1 MNSRELYQAGK
12 LNEAVQALGSE
23 LRNDPTDTRRRT
35 FLFEL
40 LCFTGEY
47 DRAEK
52 QLDILADAGKEAAMG
67 TLLYRSALQA
77 ARTRRDMFEKKTFP
91 LGSQPSDA
99 GGTACATATSPAFS
113 EVGQAV
119 PPASPACGR
128 SFHGSSGSGG
138 AGGTLNG
145 QPFETIEDADPR
157 IGARLEVFAAGAY
170 LWLPFEH
177 IASVRME
184 PPKRLRDTI
193 WIPAILQTGP
203 KCKGLDLGEVLLPAL
218 TPLVSKHPQDSVR
231 LGRETVWE
239 QADGETVPA
248 GQKLLLVDGEEI
260 PILEV
265 RNLLFAASSAAAE

>member
-1 MNSRELYQAGK
+1 MNSRELYQAGR
-12 LNEAVQALGSE
+12 LDEAVQALGSE
-23 LRNDPTDTRRRT
+23 LRNDPTDIKRRT

-67 TLLYRSALQA
+67 TLLYRSALQG

-91 LGSQPSDA
+91 LRSLAEGVPSGPGS
-99 GGTACATATSPAFS
+99 
-113 EVGQAV
+113 
-119 PPASPACGR
+119 
-128 SFHGSSGSGG
+128 
-138 AGGTLNG
+138 GGTLNG
-145 QPFETIEDADPR
+145 QAFETIEDGDPR
-157 IGARLEVFAAGAY
+157 IGAHLEVFAAGAY

-203 KCKGLDLGEVLLPAL
+203 KCKGLDLGEVLLPVL
-218 TPLVSKHPQDSVR
+218 TPLVSKHPQNSGR

-239 QADGETVPA
+239 EVDGETVPA

>member
-1 MNSRELYQAGK
+1 MNSRELYQAGR

-23 LRNDPTDTRRRT
+23 LRNDPTDIQRRT

-52 QLDILADAGKEAAMG
+52 QLDILADLGKEAAMG

-91 LGSQPSDA
+91 LRPLSDVRGSVS
-99 GGTACATATSPAFS
+99 
-113 EVGQAV
+113 
-119 PPASPACGR
+119 
-128 SFHGSSGSGG
+128 SGG
-138 AGGTLNG
+138 AAGTLNG
-145 QPFETIEDADPR
+145 QAFETIEDADPR

-177 IASVRME
+177 IASIRTE
-184 PPKRLRDTI
+184 PPKRLRDLI

-203 KCKGLDLGEVLLPAL
+203 KCKGLDLGEVLLPVL
-218 TPLVSKHPQDSVR
+218 TPLVSKHPQDSLR

-239 QADGETVPA
+239 EAGGETVPA
-248 GQKLLLVDGEEI
+248 GQKMLLVDGEEI

>member
-1 MNSRELYQAGK
+1 MNSRELYAAGK
-12 LNEAVQALGSE
+12 LDEAVQALGSE
-23 LRNDPTDTRRRT
+23 LRNDPTDIKRRT

-67 TLLYRSALQA
+67 TLLYRSALRA

-91 LGSQPSDA
+91 LGAEGAP
-99 GGTACATATSPAFS
+99 
-113 EVGQAV
+113 
-119 PPASPACGR
+119 
-128 SFHGSSGSGG
+128 

-145 QPFETIEDADPR
+145 QAFESIEDADPR

-184 PPKRLRDTI
+184 PPKRLRDLI
-193 WIPAILQTGP
+193 WIPAFLQTGP
-203 KCKGLDLGEVLLPAL
+203 KCKGLDLGEVLLPVL
-218 TPLVSKHPQDSVR
+218 TPLVSKYPQNSVR

-239 QADGETVPA
+239 EADGETVPA

>member
-12 LNEAVQALGSE
+12 LDEAVQALGSE
-23 LRNDPTDTRRRT
+23 LRNDPTDTKRRT

-40 LCFTGEY
+40 LCFTGDY

-91 LGSQPSDA
+91 LGA
-99 GGTACATATSPAFS
+99 GSTP
-113 EVGQAV
+113 
-119 PPASPACGR
+119 
-128 SFHGSSGSGG
+128 

-145 QPFETIEDADPR
+145 QAFESIEDGDPR
-157 IGARLEVFAAGAY
+157 IGAHLEVFAAGAY

-218 TPLVSKHPQDSVR
+218 TPLVSKHPRNSVR

-239 QADGETVPA
+239 EADGETVPA

>member
-12 LNEAVQALGSE
+12 LDEAVQALGSE
-23 LRNDPTDTRRRT
+23 LRNDPTDLKRRT

-91 LGSQPSDA
+91 LGA
-99 GGTACATATSPAFS
+99 
-113 EVGQAV
+113 E
-119 PPASPACGR
+119 
-128 SFHGSSGSGG
+128 G
-138 AGGTLNG
+138 ALVGGTLNG
-145 QPFETIEDADPR
+145 QAFESIEDADPR

-203 KCKGLDLGEVLLPAL
+203 KCKGLDLGEVLLPVL
-218 TPLVSKHPQDSVR
+218 TPLVEKHPQNSVR

-239 QADGETVPA
+239 EADGETVPA

>member
-1 MNSRELYQAGK
+1 MNSRELYAAGK
-12 LNEAVQALGSE
+12 LDEAVQALGSE
-23 LRNDPTDTRRRT
+23 LRNDPLDTRRRT

-91 LGSQPSDA
+91 LGSLSDVR
-99 GGTACATATSPAFS
+99 GS
-113 EVGQAV
+113 E
-119 PPASPACGR
+119 
-128 SFHGSSGSGG
+128 
-138 AGGTLNG
+138 GTLNG
-145 QPFETIEDADPR
+145 QAFETIEDADPR

-218 TPLVSKHPQDSVR
+218 TPLVSKHAQNSVR

-239 QADGETVPA
+239 EADGETVPA
-248 GQKLLLVDGEEI
+248 GQKLFLVDGEEI

-265 RNLLFAASSAAAE
+265 RNLLFAASSAATE

>member
-12 LNEAVQALGSE
+12 LDEAVQALGSE
-23 LRNDPTDTRRRT
+23 LRNDPTDTKRRT

-40 LCFTGEY
+40 LCFTGDY
-47 DRAEK
+47 DRAER

-91 LGSQPSDA
+91 LGA
-99 GGTACATATSPAFS
+99 GSTA
-113 EVGQAV
+113 
-119 PPASPACGR
+119 
-128 SFHGSSGSGG
+128 

-145 QPFETIEDADPR
+145 QAFESIEDGDPR
-157 IGARLEVFAAGAY
+157 VGAHLEVFAAGAY

-218 TPLVSKHPQDSVR
+218 TPLVSKHPRNSVR

-239 QADGETVPA
+239 EAGGETVPA

-265 RNLLFAASSAAAE
+265 RNLSFAASSAAAE

>member
-12 LNEAVQALGSE
+12 LDEAVQALGSE
-23 LRNDPTDTRRRT
+23 LRNDPTDTKRRT

-40 LCFTGEY
+40 LCFTGDY

-77 ARTRRDMFEKKTFP
+77 ARTRRDMFERKTFP
-91 LGSQPSDA
+91 LG
-99 GGTACATATSPAFS
+99 

-119 PPASPACGR
+119 PPAT
-128 SFHGSSGSGG
+128 
-138 AGGTLNG
+138 GTLNG
-145 QPFETIEDADPR
+145 QAFETIEDADPR

-177 IASVRME
+177 IASVRTE
-184 PPKRLRDTI
+184 PPKRLRDLI

-218 TPLVSKHPQDSVR
+218 TPLVSKHPQNSVR

-239 QADGETVPA
+239 EAGGETVPA

-265 RNLLFAASSAAAE
+265 RNLSFAASSAAAE

>member
-1 MNSRELYQAGK
+1 MNSRELYTAGQ
-12 LNEAVQALGSE
+12 LDEAVQALGAE
-23 LRNDPTDTRRRT
+23 LRNDPTDIKRRT

-52 QLDILADAGKEAAMG
+52 QLDILADSGKEAAMG
-67 TLLYRSALQA
+67 TLLYRSALQG

-91 LGSQPSDA
+91 LNSGPIE
-99 GGTACATATSPAFS
+99 GT
-113 EVGQAV
+113 
-119 PPASPACGR
+119 
-128 SFHGSSGSGG
+128 

-145 QPFETIEDADPR
+145 QAFETIEDADPR

-184 PPKRLRDTI
+184 PPKRLRDLI
-193 WIPAILQTGP
+193 WLPAILQTGP
-203 KCKGLDLGEVLLPAL
+203 KCKGLDLGEVLLPVL
-218 TPLVSKHPQDSVR
+218 TPLASKHPQNSVR

-239 QADGETVPA
+239 EADGVTVPA

>member
-1 MNSRELYQAGK
+1 MNSRELYQAGR
-12 LNEAVQALGSE
+12 LEEAVQALGSE
-23 LRNDPTDTRRRT
+23 LRNDPTDIQRRT

-91 LGSQPSDA
+91 LNA
-99 GGTACATATSPAFS
+99 GPIEGTPT
-113 EVGQAV
+113 
-119 PPASPACGR
+119 
-128 SFHGSSGSGG
+128 
-138 AGGTLNG
+138 GGTLNG
-145 QPFETIEDADPR
+145 QLFETIEDADPR

-170 LWLPFEH
+170 LWLPFGH
-177 IASVRME
+177 IASIRTE
-184 PPKRLRDTI
+184 PPKRLRDLI

-203 KCKGLDLGEVLLPAL
+203 KCKGLDLGEVLLPVL
-218 TPLVSKHPQDSVR
+218 TPLVSKHARNSVR

-239 QADGETVPA
+239 EADGETVPA

>member
-1 MNSRELYQAGK
+1 MNSRELYAAAK
-12 LNEAVQALGSE
+12 LDEAVQALGSE
-23 LRNDPTDTRRRT
+23 LRNDPTDLKRRT

-40 LCFTGEY
+40 LCFTGDY

-91 LGSQPSDA
+91 LESLPDGVPSGPGSA
-99 GGTACATATSPAFS
+99 
-113 EVGQAV
+113 
-119 PPASPACGR
+119 
-128 SFHGSSGSGG
+128 
-138 AGGTLNG
+138 GTLNG
-145 QPFETIEDADPR
+145 QAFESIEDGDPR
-157 IGARLEVFAAGAY
+157 IGAHLEVFAAGAY

-218 TPLVSKHPQDSVR
+218 TPLVSKHPRNSVR

-239 QADGETVPA
+239 EADGETVPA

>member
-1 MNSRELYQAGK
+1 MNSRELYAAGQ
-12 LNEAVQALGSE
+12 LDEAVRALASE
-23 LRNDPTDTRRRT
+23 LRNDPTDTKRRT

-67 TLLYRSALQA
+67 TLLYRSALQG

-91 LGSQPSDA
+91 LAPLSDVRGS
-99 GGTACATATSPAFS
+99 
-113 EVGQAV
+113 E
-119 PPASPACGR
+119 
-128 SFHGSSGSGG
+128 
-138 AGGTLNG
+138 GTLNG
-145 QPFETIEDADPR
+145 QAFGSIEDGDPR
-157 IGARLEVFAAGAY
+157 IGAHLEVFAAGAY

-218 TPLVSKHPQDSVR
+218 TPLVWKHPQNSVR

-239 QADGETVPA
+239 EADGETVPA

>member
-1 MNSRELYQAGK
+1 MNSREMYQAGK
-12 LNEAVQALGSE
+12 LDEAVQALGSE
-23 LRNDPTDTRRRT
+23 LRNDPTDTKRRT

-40 LCFTGEY
+40 LCITGDY

-91 LGSQPSDA
+91 LGA
-99 GGTACATATSPAFS
+99 GSTL
-113 EVGQAV
+113 
-119 PPASPACGR
+119 
-128 SFHGSSGSGG
+128 

-145 QPFETIEDADPR
+145 QAFETIEDADPR
-157 IGARLEVFAAGAY
+157 IGAHLEVFAAGAY

-177 IASVRME
+177 MASVRME

-218 TPLVSKHPQDSVR
+218 TPLVWKHPRNSVR

-239 QADGETVPA
+239 EADGETVPA

>member
-1 MNSRELYQAGK
+1 MNSRELYAAAK
-12 LNEAVQALGSE
+12 LDEAVQALGSE

-40 LCFTGEY
+40 LCLTGDY

-52 QLDILADAGKEAAMG
+52 QLDILADLGKEAAMG
-67 TLLYRSALQA
+67 SLLYRSALQA

-91 LGSQPSDA
+91 VGAGPADA
-99 GGTACATATSPAFS
+99 AP
-113 EVGQAV
+113 
-119 PPASPACGR
+119 
-128 SFHGSSGSGG
+128 

-145 QPFETIEDADPR
+145 QAFETIEDADPR
-157 IGARLEVFAAGAY
+157 IGAHLEVFAAGAY

-218 TPLVSKHPQDSVR
+218 TPLVSKHPQNSVR

-239 QADGETVPA
+239 EVDGETVPA
-248 GQKLLLVDGEEI
+248 GQKLLLMDGEEI

>member
-1 MNSRELYQAGK
+1 MNSRELYAAGK
-12 LNEAVQALGSE
+12 LDEAVQALGSE

-91 LGSQPSDA
+91 LS
-99 GGTACATATSPAFS
+99 
-113 EVGQAV
+113 VGQAV
-119 PPASPACGR
+119 PPAL
-128 SFHGSSGSGG
+128 
-138 AGGTLNG
+138 GTLNG
-145 QPFETIEDADPR
+145 QAFETIEDADPR
-157 IGARLEVFAAGAY
+157 IGAHLEVFAAGAY

-203 KCKGLDLGEVLLPAL
+203 KCKGLDLGEVVLPAL
-218 TPLVSKHPQDSVR
+218 TPLVSKHAQNSVR

-239 QADGETVPA
+239 EADGETVPA

>member
-1 MNSRELYQAGK
+1 MNSRELYAAGK
-12 LNEAVQALGSE
+12 LDEAVQALGSE

-40 LCFTGEY
+40 LCLTGEY

-67 TLLYRSALQA
+67 TLLYRSALQG

-91 LGSQPSDA
+91 LESM
-99 GGTACATATSPAFS
+99 
-113 EVGQAV
+113 GQAA
-119 PPASPACGR
+119 PPAR
-128 SFHGSSGSGG
+128 
-138 AGGTLNG
+138 GTLNG

-177 IASVRME
+177 VASLRME

-218 TPLVSKHPQDSVR
+218 TPLVSKHPQNSVR
-231 LGRETVWE
+231 MGRETVWE
-239 QADGETVPA
+239 EADGETVPA

>member
-1 MNSRELYQAGK
+1 MNSRELYRAGK
-12 LNEAVQALGSE
+12 LDEAVRALGSE
-23 LRNDPTDTRRRT
+23 LRNDPTDVQRRT

-67 TLLYRSALQA
+67 TLLYRSALQG
-77 ARTRRDMFEKKTFP
+77 ARTRRDMFERKTFP
-91 LGSQPSDA
+91 LGAEGAPS
-99 GGTACATATSPAFS
+99 
-113 EVGQAV
+113 
-119 PPASPACGR
+119 
-128 SFHGSSGSGG
+128 
-138 AGGTLNG
+138 GGTLNG
-145 QPFETIEDADPR
+145 QAFETIEDADPR

-203 KCKGLDLGEVLLPAL
+203 KCKGLDLGEVLLPVL
-218 TPLVSKHPQDSVR
+218 TPLVSKHPRDSVHM
-231 LGRETVWE
+231 GRETVWE
-239 QADGETVPA
+239 EADGETVPA

>member
-1 MNSRELYQAGK
+1 MNSRELYAAGK
-12 LNEAVQALGSE
+12 LDEAVQALGSE
-23 LRNDPTDTRRRT
+23 LRNDPTDTKRRT

-52 QLDILADAGKEAAMG
+52 HLDILADAGKEAAMG

-91 LGSQPSDA
+91 LDS
-99 GGTACATATSPAFS
+99 
-113 EVGQAV
+113 VGQAV
-119 PPASPACGR
+119 PPAR
-128 SFHGSSGSGG
+128 
-138 AGGTLNG
+138 GTLNG
-145 QPFETIEDADPR
+145 KAFETIEDADPR
-157 IGARLEVFAAGAY
+157 IGAHLEVFAAGAY
-170 LWLPFEH
+170 LWLPFEY

-218 TPLVSKHPQDSVR
+218 TPLVSKHPQNSVR

-239 QADGETVPA
+239 EADGQSVPA

>member
-1 MNSRELYQAGK
+1 MNSRELYAAGQ
-12 LNEAVQALGSE
+12 LDEAVRALGSE

-77 ARTRRDMFEKKTFP
+77 ARTRWDMFERKTFP
-91 LGSQPSDA
+91 LESLSDVRGS
-99 GGTACATATSPAFS
+99 
-113 EVGQAV
+113 E
-119 PPASPACGR
+119 
-128 SFHGSSGSGG
+128 
-138 AGGTLNG
+138 GTLNG
-145 QPFETIEDADPR
+145 QAFETIEDADPR

-170 LWLPFEH
+170 LWLPFAH
-177 IASVRME
+177 IASIRTE
-184 PPKRLRDTI
+184 PPKRLRDLI

-203 KCKGLDLGEVLLPAL
+203 KCKGLDLGEVLLPVL
-218 TPLVSKHPQDSVR
+218 TPLVSKHPRDSVR

-239 QADGETVPA
+239 EADGETVPA

>member
-1 MNSRELYQAGK
+1 MNSREMYQAGK
-12 LNEAVQALGSE
+12 LDEAVQALGSE
-23 LRNDPTDTRRRT
+23 LRNDPTDTKRRT

-52 QLDILADAGKEAAMG
+52 QLDILADSGKEAAMG

-91 LGSQPSDA
+91 LGSLSDGAPS
-99 GGTACATATSPAFS
+99 GPGS
-113 EVGQAV
+113 E
-119 PPASPACGR
+119 
-128 SFHGSSGSGG
+128 
-138 AGGTLNG
+138 GTLNG
-145 QPFETIEDADPR
+145 QAFETIEDGDPR
-157 IGARLEVFAAGAY
+157 VGAHLEVFAAGAY

-218 TPLVSKHPQDSVR
+218 TPLASKHPRSGVR

-239 QADGETVPA
+239 EADGETVPA

>member
-1 MNSRELYQAGK
+1 MNSRELYAAGK
-12 LNEAVQALGSE
+12 LEEAVQALGSE
-23 LRNDPTDTRRRT
+23 LRNDPLDTRRRT

-77 ARTRRDMFEKKTFP
+77 ARTRRDMFEKRTFP
-91 LGSQPSDA
+91 LNA
-99 GGTACATATSPAFS
+99 GPIDGTPA
-113 EVGQAV
+113 
-119 PPASPACGR
+119 
-128 SFHGSSGSGG
+128 G
-138 AGGTLNG
+138 ATLNG
-145 QPFETIEDADPR
+145 QAFETIEDADPR

-177 IASVRME
+177 IASIRTE
-184 PPKRLRDTI
+184 PPKRLRDLI
-193 WIPAILQTGP
+193 CIPAILQTGP
-203 KCKGLDLGEVLLPAL
+203 KCKGLDLGEVLLPVL
-218 TPLVSKHPQDSVR
+218 TPLVSKHPQNSVR

-239 QADGETVPA
+239 EAGGETVPA

-265 RNLLFAASSAAAE
+265 RNLSFAASSAAAD

>member
-1 MNSRELYQAGK
+1 MNSRELYAAAK
-12 LNEAVQALGSE
+12 LDEAVQALGCE
-23 LRNDPTDTRRRT
+23 LRNDPTDTKRRT

-91 LGSQPSDA
+91 LGPLPD
-99 GGTACATATSPAFS
+99 GRDS
-113 EVGQAV
+113 E
-119 PPASPACGR
+119 
-128 SFHGSSGSGG
+128 
-138 AGGTLNG
+138 GTLNG
-145 QPFETIEDADPR
+145 QAFETIEDADPR

-193 WIPAILQTGP
+193 WIPAILQAGP

-218 TPLVSKHPQDSVR
+218 TPLVSKHPQNSVR

-239 QADGETVPA
+239 EADGETVPA

>member
-1 MNSRELYQAGK
+1 MTSRELYQAGR
-12 LNEAVQALGSE
+12 LEEAVQALGSE
-23 LRNDPTDTRRRT
+23 LRNDPTDIRRRT

-52 QLDILADAGKEAAMG
+52 QLDILGDAGKEAAMG

-91 LGSQPSDA
+91 LGSRPSDA
-99 GGTACATATSPAFS
+99 GGTACATTTGPAFS
-113 EVGQAV
+113 GVGQAV
-119 PPASPACGR
+119 PPAA
-128 SFHGSSGSGG
+128 
-138 AGGTLNG
+138 GTLNG
-145 QPFETIEDADPR
+145 QAFETIEDADPR

-177 IASVRME
+177 IASIRTE
-184 PPKRLRDTI
+184 PPKRLRDLI
-193 WIPAILQTGP
+193 WIPAMLQTGP
-203 KCKGLDLGEVLLPAL
+203 KCKGLDLGEVLLPVL
-218 TPLVSKHPQDSVR
+218 TPLVSKHPQNSVR

-239 QADGETVPA
+239 EAGGETVPA

>member
-1 MNSRELYQAGK
+1 MNSRELYAAGK
-12 LNEAVQALGSE
+12 LDEAVQALGSE
-23 LRNDPTDTRRRT
+23 LRNDPTDIKRRT

-52 QLDILADAGKEAAMG
+52 QLDILSDAGKEAAMG
-67 TLLYRSALQA
+67 TLLYRSALQG

-91 LGSQPSDA
+91 LNA
-99 GGTACATATSPAFS
+99 GPIEG
-113 EVGQAV
+113 
-119 PPASPACGR
+119 PP
-128 SFHGSSGSGG
+128 

-145 QPFETIEDADPR
+145 QSFESIEDADPR

-177 IASVRME
+177 IASVRTE
-184 PPKRLRDTI
+184 PPKRLRDLI

-203 KCKGLDLGEVLLPAL
+203 KCKGLDLGEVLLPVL
-218 TPLVSKHPQDSVR
+218 TPLVSKHPQNSVR

-239 QADGETVPA
+239 EADGETVPA
-248 GQKLLLVDGEEI
+248 GQKMLLVDGEEI

-265 RNLLFAASSAAAE
+265 RNLSFAASSAAAE

>member
-12 LNEAVQALGSE
+12 LDEAVQALGSE
-23 LRNDPTDTRRRT
+23 LRNDPTDIKRRT

-52 QLDILADAGKEAAMG
+52 QLDILADLGKEAAMG

-91 LGSQPSDA
+91 LAPLPDGRGS
-99 GGTACATATSPAFS
+99 
-113 EVGQAV
+113 E
-119 PPASPACGR
+119 
-128 SFHGSSGSGG
+128 
-138 AGGTLNG
+138 GTLNG
-145 QPFETIEDADPR
+145 QAFESIEDADPR

-218 TPLVSKHPQDSVR
+218 TPLVSKHPQNSVR

-239 QADGETVPA
+239 EADGETVPA
-248 GQKLLLVDGEEI
+248 GQKMFLVDGEEI

>member
-1 MNSRELYQAGK
+1 MNSRELYAAGK
-12 LNEAVQALGSE
+12 LDEAVQALGSE
-23 LRNDPTDTRRRT
+23 LRNDPTDTKRRT

-40 LCFTGEY
+40 LCFTGDY

-52 QLDILADAGKEAAMG
+52 QLDILADLGKEAAMG

-91 LGSQPSDA
+91 LGTGPPEA
-99 GGTACATATSPAFS
+99 MPA
-113 EVGQAV
+113 
-119 PPASPACGR
+119 
-128 SFHGSSGSGG
+128 
-138 AGGTLNG
+138 GTLNG
-145 QPFETIEDADPR
+145 QAFETIEDADPR

-218 TPLVSKHPQDSVR
+218 TPLVSKHPQNSVR

-239 QADGETVPA
+239 EADGETVPA
-248 GQKLLLVDGEEI
+248 GQKMFLVDGEEI

>member
-1 MNSRELYQAGK
+1 MNARELYAAGK
-12 LNEAVQALGSE
+12 LDEAVQALGSE
-23 LRNDPTDTRRRT
+23 LRNDPTDIQRRT

-67 TLLYRSALQA
+67 TLLYRSALQG

-91 LGSQPSDA
+91 LGSRPSDA
-99 GGTACATATSPAFS
+99 GGTACATTTSAASS

-119 PPASPACGR
+119 PPASHA
-128 SFHGSSGSGG
+128 
-138 AGGTLNG
+138 GTLNG
-145 QPFETIEDADPR
+145 QAFETIEDADPR

-177 IASVRME
+177 IASIRTE
-184 PPKRLRDTI
+184 PPKRLRDLI
-193 WIPAILQTGP
+193 WIPAMLQTGP
-203 KCKGLDLGEVLLPAL
+203 KCKGLDLGEVLLPVL
-218 TPLVSKHPQDSVR
+218 TPLASKHPRNSVR

-239 QADGETVPA
+239 EAGGETVPA

>member
-1 MNSRELYQAGK
+1 MNSRELYAAGK
-12 LNEAVQALGSE
+12 LDEAVQALGSE
-23 LRNDPTDTRRRT
+23 LRNDPLDTRRRT

-91 LGSQPSDA
+91 LGSLSDVR
-99 GGTACATATSPAFS
+99 GS
-113 EVGQAV
+113 E
-119 PPASPACGR
+119 
-128 SFHGSSGSGG
+128 
-138 AGGTLNG
+138 GTLNG
-145 QPFETIEDADPR
+145 QAFETIEDADPR

-218 TPLVSKHPQDSVR
+218 TPLVSKHAQNSVR

-239 QADGETVPA
+239 EADGETVPA

>member
-12 LNEAVQALGSE
+12 LDEAVQALGSE
-23 LRNDPTDTRRRT
+23 LRNDPTDTKRRT

-40 LCFTGEY
+40 LCITGDY

-91 LGSQPSDA
+91 LGA
-99 GGTACATATSPAFS
+99 GSTL
-113 EVGQAV
+113 
-119 PPASPACGR
+119 
-128 SFHGSSGSGG
+128 

-145 QPFETIEDADPR
+145 QAFETIEDADPR
-157 IGARLEVFAAGAY
+157 IGAHLEVFAAGAY

-177 IASVRME
+177 MASVRME

-218 TPLVSKHPQDSVR
+218 TPLVWKHPRNSVR

-239 QADGETVPA
+239 EADGETVPA

>member
-12 LNEAVQALGSE
+12 LDEAVRALGSE
-23 LRNDPTDTRRRT
+23 LRNDPTDMKRRT

-40 LCFTGEY
+40 LCFTGDY

-91 LGSQPSDA
+91 LESLPSE
-99 GGTACATATSPAFS
+99 PR
-113 EVGQAV
+113 
-119 PPASPACGR
+119 P
-128 SFHGSSGSGG
+128 SGNGG
-138 AGGTLNG
+138 ARGTLNG
-145 QPFETIEDADPR
+145 QAFETIEDADPR

-177 IASVRME
+177 IASIRTE
-184 PPKRLRDTI
+184 PPKRLRDLI

-203 KCKGLDLGEVLLPAL
+203 KCKGLDLGEVLLPVL
-218 TPLVSKHPQDSVR
+218 TPLVSKHPRDSVR

-239 QADGETVPA
+239 EAGGETLPA

-265 RNLLFAASSAAAE
+265 RNLSFAASSAAAD